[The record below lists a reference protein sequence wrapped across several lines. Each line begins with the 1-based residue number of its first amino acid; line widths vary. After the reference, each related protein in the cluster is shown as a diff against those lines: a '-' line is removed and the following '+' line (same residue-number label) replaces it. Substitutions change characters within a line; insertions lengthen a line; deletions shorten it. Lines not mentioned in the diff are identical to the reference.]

1 MTLLRNVLVMMVVAT
16 TVLGAAV
23 VYAQDEG
30 ATEPENKVDELYARA
45 LKLVEAGKDEEAE
58 ATLTELLKLQPGH
71 EKAQALL
78 ENVRARIQVK
88 KEATPEARKVMEDI
102 LAAKRVREQYEQLLA
117 EHIFKGAKKSFEARR
132 YEEAER
138 DLSKVIDLNPRHQE
152 ARELLARVQEV
163 LQKDEAGGTR
173 ILDRARERQ
182 RVWETYEL
190 ARMRRMIGAAR
201 TLLGNDQ
208 FEEAKSKLRQ
218 ARSSAEVLAAYRD
231 VRREQTQIG
240 SLMSLLDKEQMETR
254 RQAEREKLARAKEL
268 AERERERLGELREER
283 IERLFGDAKR
293 LFELTRYNL
302 AAKKAAEVLKIDP
315 RNEEVKEFIDR
326 CHERQVKKRKEWYE
340 RTKQVETEKTWR
352 EVATLSIPF
361 SGWAP
366 IYPDNWEEIRKR
378 RARYEVGG
386 EVAKPEPWRKDLETK
401 LQKPVSFD
409 FIATPLQD
417 VIAFLRGLQD
427 VNIVL
432 DEKAVEGRDLDVTLQ
447 LDKVRFKDALDWILR
462 LVNLEY
468 TLDNGAVY
476 ISTEDRIQ
484 KIRKTVTRYYDVSDL
499 TIKINDFKPNLKALT
514 QEGGMEEEGIA
525 DIFAE
530 EDVGDDG
537 DQPDTFTGQELVD
550 FIKRVIA
557 PGTWDGG
564 AAAEPGLNF

>member
-16 TVLGAAV
+16 TVLGAAT

-30 ATEPENKVDELYARA
+30 ATEPENKVDELYAQA
-45 LKLVEAGKDEEAE
+45 LKQVEAGKDEEAK
-58 ATLTELLKLQPGH
+58 ATLNELLKLEPGH
-71 EKAQALL
+71 QKAQALL
-78 ENVRARIQVK
+78 ENVQARIQVN
-88 KEATPEARKVMEDI
+88 KEAAPEAQKVMEDI
-102 LAAKRVREQYEQLLA
+102 LKAKRVREQYEQLLA

-138 DLSKVIDLNPRHQE
+138 DLRKVIDLNPTHQE
-152 ARELLARVQEV
+152 ARELLARVREV
-163 LQKDEAGGTR
+163 LQQDEAGGTR

-190 ARMRRMIGAAR
+190 ARMRRMIDEGR

-208 FEEAKSKLRQ
+208 FGEAESKLRQ
-218 ARSSAEVLAAYRD
+218 ARNSAEVLAAYRD
-231 VRREQTQIG
+231 VRREKTRIQ
-240 SLMSLLDKEQMETR
+240 SLMSQLDKERMETR
-254 RQAEREKLARAKEL
+254 RQAEREKLARAREL

-315 RNEEVKEFIDR
+315 RNEDVKEFMDQ
-326 CHERQVKKRKEWYE
+326 CHQRQVKKRKEWYE
-340 RTKQVETEKTWR
+340 RTKEVETEKTWR

-361 SGWAP
+361 SGWEP

-386 EVAKPEPWRKDLETK
+386 EVAPPEPWRKALETK
-401 LQKPVSFD
+401 LEKPVSFD

-417 VIAFLRGLQD
+417 VIAFLRGQRE
-427 VNIVL
+427 VNIIL
-432 DEKAVEGRDLDVTLQ
+432 DEKAVEGRDLDVSLE
-447 LDKVRFKDALDWILR
+447 LDRVRFKDALDWILR

-468 TLDNGAVY
+468 TLDNGTIY
-476 ISTEDRIQ
+476 ISTGERIQ
-484 KIRKTVTRYYDVSDL
+484 KIRKTDTRYYDVSDL
-499 TIKINDFKPNLKALT
+499 TIKINDFKPNLQALT
-514 QEGGMEEEGIA
+514 QEGGMEDEGIA

-530 EDVGDDG
+530 EDVGEEEG
-537 DQPDTFTGQELVD
+537 QPDTFTGQELVD

-557 PGTWDGG
+557 PGTWEAGG
-564 AAAEPGLNF
+564 EAERGLNF